1 MYHELL
7 AIHTLSTC
15 IEYLL
20 LNKQEII
27 SSFQPY
33 INLLSIETMLIHLWI
48 LIVIYINNYLVF
60 IIVLY
65 KSRLYSYLW
74 IVISNF
80 YIYCFSTEVLFQF
93 AKTFNWHLLSGFQV
107 LSMNFC
113 QHIFF
118 VHFILRYDFFEI
130 LFSYLVNWSNI
141 CSFFPHILRWHILIC
156 S

>member
-1 MYHELL
+1 M
-7 AIHTLSTC
+7 
-15 IEYLL
+15 
-20 LNKQEII
+20 
-27 SSFQPY
+27 
-33 INLLSIETMLIHLWI
+33 
-48 LIVIYINNYLVF
+48 
-60 IIVLY
+60 
-65 KSRLYSYLW
+65 YSYLW

-130 LFSYLVNWSNI
+130 LFSYLYLQNSFHQKVLTSVFSHSDDLTIAVGNGYIATFFHRFVFYRNI
-141 CSFFPHILRWHILIC
+141 LMMYLLVKPMFYINIGNLE
-156 S
+156 